1 MRFFTTKLAGSGGGG
16 GASLPLQTSADPE
29 TVVENAAGT
38 PIFGTDS
45 NGLPNIGANAAFA
58 GSNVINFDPTKG
70 PLLVG
75 PEGNPG
81 STLGFDS
88 SGNPQINGTFGI
100 PKIVGQT
107 SVNIGTFGAV
117 QPGSNANQT
126 ISLTGVVVGDI
137 ILFCP
142 GSDLGQSGWQ
152 SGTGGIVFSAFVFG
166 PDTIIL
172 LANNTDLINAYSVS
186 GTMYLLVLRP

>member
-45 NGLPNIGANAAFA
+45 
-58 GSNVINFDPTKG
+58 
-70 PLLVG
+70 
-75 PEGNPG
+75 
-81 STLGFDS
+81 

-100 PKIVGQT
+100 PKIVGHT